1 MADNRKTIRYV
12 ILIILHFNFCDKSD
26 TCRLSQ
32 IVEQNV

>member
-12 ILIILHFNFCDKSD
+12 ILILHSNFCDKGD